1 MTGGLTVS
9 GLTMDIARTGRNI
22 ALTYLGLWIWPVA
35 TPPFNRVMKESFG
48 NDTEVQ
54 LPENVDDAV
63 LQVAW
68 TAFTK
73 TSWTFQGATVLVFCG
88 NLVQFM
94 RLILDV
100 IYFLVFVVPR
110 IVELMD
116 QLVRLLT
123 CIVQAFRRPIV
134 VLRAAPRRS
143 ARLARR

>member
-9 GLTMDIARTGRNI
+9 VLTMDIARTGQYI

-35 TPPFNRVMKESFG
+35 TPTINRVMKESFG

-54 LPENVDDAV
+54 LPETVDDAV
-63 LQVAW
+63 LQAAW
-68 TAFTK
+68 TAFSK
-73 TSWTFQGATVLVFCG
+73 TSWTFQGITVLVFCG

-94 RLILDV
+94 RLIVDV

-123 CIVQAFRRPIV
+123 RIVQAFRRPVV
-134 VLRAAPRRS
+134 VLRAGSRRS